1 VLFHVIPAPI
11 FIGINSSRNPVFFKR
26 QKVIWTPVYTGE
38 TNTVGFFHSFPPAK
52 GGKIF
57 GVIQTPYNSILPS
70 NLDNTE

>member
-1 VLFHVIPAPI
+1 ML
-11 FIGINSSRNPVFFKR
+11 
-26 QKVIWTPVYTGE
+26 WTPVYTGE

-57 GVIQTPYNSILPS
+57 AVIQTPYNSILPS